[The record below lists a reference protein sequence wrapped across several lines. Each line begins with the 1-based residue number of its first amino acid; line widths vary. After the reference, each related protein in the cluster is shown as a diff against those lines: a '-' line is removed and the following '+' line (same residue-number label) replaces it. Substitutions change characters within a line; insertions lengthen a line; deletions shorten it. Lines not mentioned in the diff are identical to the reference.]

1 MGKGITF
8 QVSLTR
14 VTKRKYGADDI
25 PLPHMISL
33 LWMMTPQQNGDGQK
47 KEERVSNK
55 KEGQRVLNH
64 PGTS

>member
-33 LWMMTPQQNGDGQK
+33 LWMTPQQNGDGQR

-55 KEGQRVLNH
+55 EEGQRVLNH